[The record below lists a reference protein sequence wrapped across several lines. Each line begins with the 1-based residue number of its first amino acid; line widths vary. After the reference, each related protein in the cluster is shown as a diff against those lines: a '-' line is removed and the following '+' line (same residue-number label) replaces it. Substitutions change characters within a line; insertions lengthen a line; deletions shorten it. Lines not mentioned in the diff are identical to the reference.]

1 MGRRASSSINA
12 TAIVGIIA
20 VIAILVAAGFIMLN
34 KKSTTFEDLP
44 LLQVAEAL
52 ENGNSLRGNE
62 YRVEGK
68 LLWRAPRER
77 GAAVEILIEDS
88 GASDRLPI
96 IIPAE
101 VSSVNFEREQRY
113 AFKIKFGDG
122 GVAIATAVQRL

>member
-20 VIAILVAAGFIMLN
+20 VIAILVGVGFIILN
-34 KKSTTFEDLP
+34 RKGETFEDIAP
-44 LLQVAEAL
+44 LLVQEAL

-68 LLWRAPRER
+68 LLARWPREE
-77 GAAVEILIEDS
+77 GAVVEILVEET
-88 GASDRLPI
+88 GKNTHFPI
-96 IIPAE
+96 IVPAD

-122 GVAIATAVQRL
+122 GVAIATDVKRL

>member
-12 TAIVGIIA
+12 TAIVGIVA
-20 VIAILVAAGFIMLN
+20 VIAVLVGVGFILL
-34 KKSTTFEDLP
+34 KKKGKTFDDLP
-44 LLQVAEAL
+44 ALQVREAL

-68 LLWRAPRER
+68 LLWRVPREG
-77 GAAVEILIEDS
+77 GAAVEVLIEDA
-88 GASDRLPI
+88 GQTDRLPI
-96 IIPAE
+96 IIPAD

-122 GVAIATAVQRL
+122 GVAIATDVKRL